1 MSYLQAV
8 KFKKR
13 N

>member
-1 MSYLQAV
+1 MV

>member
-1 MSYLQAV
+1 MRSY